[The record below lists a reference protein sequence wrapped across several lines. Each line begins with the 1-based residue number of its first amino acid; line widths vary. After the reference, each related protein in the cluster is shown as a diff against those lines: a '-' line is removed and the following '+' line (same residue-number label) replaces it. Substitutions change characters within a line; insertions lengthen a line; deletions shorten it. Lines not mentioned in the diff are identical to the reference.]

1 MDDASD
7 DGPVLEPEVL
17 PPDRARP
24 GDAVQARLRLAR
36 GLLVVDALN
45 LVLRGPLALKL
56 GFPLGALATYVVL
69 RRLGWRGRRLTT
81 ATILG
86 GLYVMTPDPGI
97 VPMAAIAGL
106 VSPLGGPPVPRG
118 PQR

>member
-1 MDDASD
+1 MADEED

-17 PPDRARP
+17 PPEGARP
-24 GDAVQARLRLAR
+24 GAVMHARLRLAR
-36 GLLVVDALN
+36 NLLAVDALN
-45 LVLRGPLALKL
+45 LALRGPLALKL
-56 GFPLGALATYVVL
+56 GFPLGALATFVVL

-86 GLYVMTPDPGI
+86 GLYVMTPDPGV

-106 VSPLGGPPVPRG
+106 VSPLGGPPIPRG
-118 PQR
+118 PV